1 MRDDFLKRLL
11 VEAKKNKKLILLT
24 ADLGFGALDKFK
36 NELPDQYLNIGI
48 AEQNMTSIAAGLAKE
63 GFKVLT
69 YSIANF
75 NTLRCLEQIRNDIC
89 YPNLDVTIVSTGG
102 GFSYGQLG
110 MSHFAIEDLSI
121 LRTFPNL
128 NIFVPSCKD
137 QAADLIN
144 NIFLSKSPKYIRLDK
159 GNEYDKK
166 QYNKKLENGLSVVK
180 LGGQIS
186 IFVIGSILKEA
197 IEASDILEKKNIK
210 VNIIQI
216 HTFKPLDKIQI
227 KSYLKSSKYVVTLEE
242 NMIINGLGDCISSL
256 CMEIKERPKKIKK
269 IGIPDE
275 YPKVVGDQG
284 FLRKLY
290 KLDSESIANE
300 IVSFLD

>member
-1 MRDDFLKRLL
+1 MRDDFLKRLFI
-11 VEAKKNKKLILLT
+11 EAKNNKKIILLT

-36 NELPDQYLNIGI
+36 KELPNQYLNIGI

-75 NTLRCLEQIRNDIC
+75 NTLRCLEQIRNDVC
-89 YPNLDVTIVSTGG
+89 YPNLDVTIISTGG

-121 LRTFPNL
+121 LRTLPNM

-137 QAADLIN
+137 QAANLVE
-144 NIFLSKSPKYIRLDK
+144 NILFTNTPKYIRLDK
-159 GNEYDKK
+159 GNEYNKK
-166 QYNKKLENGLSVVK
+166 DYNKKLNNGLSTVK

-197 IEASDILEKKNIK
+197 IEASDILEKKNIN

-216 HTFKPLDKIQI
+216 HTFKPLDVKQI
-227 KSYLKSSKYVVTLEE
+227 KSFLKSSTFVVTIEE
-242 NMIINGLGDCISSL
+242 NMLINGLGDCISSI
-256 CMEIKERPKKIKK
+256 CMEMKDRPKKIEK

-275 YPKVVGDQG
+275 YPKVVGDQNY
-284 FLRKLY
+284 LRKLY
-290 KLDSESIANE
+290 KLDSESIADTILNLL
-300 IVSFLD
+300 V